1 MFPCRLIIDPP
12 ASGAWNMA
20 VDEALLNQA
29 ADEGLATLRFY
40 QWSPATLSLGYF
52 QRIAER
58 NEHAASRGAAV
69 VRRLSGGGALLHDR
83 ELTYAACL
91 PADHPL
97 SRQSTSIY
105 GLVHRALLGALA
117 THGVAS
123 QLYAHAVAPDA
134 RTPHGS
140 EDDQFLCFLR
150 RTAEDVVAASSTVPA
165 AWVKIAGS
173 AQRRRRGAVLQHG
186 SLLLEA
192 SPFAPELPG
201 IREACGVSLDPQEFA
216 EVWAARLAET
226 LKLSLIRTAGP
237 ATGPGNP
244 LATLVQKFQSS
255 QWTARR

>member
-12 ASGAWNMA
+12 AAGAWNMA
-20 VDEALLNQA
+20 VDEALLDQA

-52 QRIAER
+52 QRVAER
-58 NEHAASRGAAV
+58 DEHAASCGAAV

-97 SRQSTSIY
+97 SRQSTSLY
-105 GLVHRALLGALA
+105 GRVHCALIAVLA

-123 QLYAHAVAPDA
+123 QMYANTAAPDA

-150 RTAEDVVAASSTVPA
+150 RTADDVVAASPTEPA
-165 AWVKIAGS
+165 TWAKIAGS

-186 SLLLEA
+186 SLLLAA
-192 SPFAPELPG
+192 SPIAPELPG

-216 EVWAARLAET
+216 EAWAVRLAET
-226 LKLSLIRTAGP
+226 LKLSLNRTDGP
-237 ATGPGNP
+237 VALPENS
-244 LATLVQKFQSS
+244 LETLVQKFQSS

>member
-12 ASGAWNMA
+12 APGAWNMA
-20 VDEALLNQA
+20 VDEALLSQA
-29 ADEGLATLRFY
+29 ADEGFATLRFY

-52 QRIAER
+52 QPIAER
-58 NEHAASRGAAV
+58 DEHAASRGAAV

-91 PADHPL
+91 PADHPF

-105 GLVHRALLGALA
+105 GLVHRALIDVLA
-117 THGVAS
+117 THGVAA
-123 QLYAHAVAPDA
+123 QLYADAAAPDA

-150 RTAEDVVAASSTVPA
+150 RTADDVVATSPTEPA
-165 AWVKIAGS
+165 TWAKIAGS

-186 SLLLEA
+186 SLLLAA

-201 IREACGVSLDPQEFA
+201 IREACGVAFDPPELA
-216 EVWAARLAET
+216 DAWAARLAET
-226 LKLSLIRTAGP
+226 LKLSLNRTDGP
-237 ATGPGNP
+237 AAAPGNP